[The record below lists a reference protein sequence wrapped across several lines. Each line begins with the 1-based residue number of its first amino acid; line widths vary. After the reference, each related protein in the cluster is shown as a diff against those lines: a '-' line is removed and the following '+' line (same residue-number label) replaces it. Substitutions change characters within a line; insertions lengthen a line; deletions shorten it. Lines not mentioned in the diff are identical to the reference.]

1 MTNRLAAEKSLYLRK
16 HGTNPIDWLPW
27 GPEALA
33 KAADENKPIF
43 VSIGYSSCH
52 WCTVMEGE
60 AFSDQE
66 IADFLNTYYVAIKV
80 DREERPDIDAIYMQA
95 LQLMNEQ
102 GGWPLNI
109 FLTPGDLVPFY
120 GGTYFPRSD
129 RYGRPGFMKVLTA
142 IHDYYQTKGEELAK
156 HKTRIL
162 DALLATTRL
171 QPGTAFSK
179 DLLQKGGDQIRSILG
194 RDSTG
199 PSFPMIPYASFA
211 LRVSRFGDAELADLA
226 ANRGEDLALGGIY
239 DHMGGGF
246 HRYTVDGTWTVPHFE
261 KMLYDN
267 GQILEFLADLWA
279 AGIQEPAFERAI
291 SGTFD
296 WLTREMTDARGYFYG
311 SQDADSEGEEGKFY
325 VWTHEELE
333 TLLGVEERK
342 RLEDQFFVTP
352 KGNFEGKIVLQR
364 RKGGLLDTETEKC
377 LAQLFAVRKNRIP
390 PATDTKLVVAWNA
403 LVISG
408 LARASEVFDDEEY
421 LDTAA
426 QAAEF
431 ILANQWT
438 GEVFYRVNYDGT
450 PAIPAKAE
458 DFALFIKALLDLH
471 RATQATHWLDGAI
484 TLQKA
489 MDEQLG
495 DIESGG
501 YFSAAA
507 SPDLLI
513 REKEYQDNA
522 TPAANGIAA
531 ANLVRLFL
539 LTDNPAYLEQSERV
553 LKQFSQ
559 LLEQA
564 PRACPSLL
572 AGYDW
577 LTHQTLVRADR
588 ERISKLTQGYWPTAQ
603 FKAEAVVPPAVALI
617 CQGLQCLQPAK
628 TDSEIEE
635 QLRSSL
641 VRVQF

>member
-27 GPEALA
+27 GPEALT
-33 KAADENKPIF
+33 KAAKENKPLF

-120 GGTYFPRSD
+120 GGTYFPMSD
-129 RYGRPGFMKVLTA
+129 RYGRPGFMKVLKA

-156 HKTRIL
+156 HKLRIL
-162 DALLATTRL
+162 DALQATTRL

-179 DLLQKGGDQIRSILG
+179 DLLKTGGDQIRSILG
-194 RDSTG
+194 RDSVG

-211 LRVSRFGDAELADLA
+211 LRVSRFGDAELAQLA

-239 DHMGGGF
+239 DHVGGGF

-325 VWTHEELE
+325 VWTYEELE
-333 TLLGVEERK
+333 TLLGLEGRK

-352 KGNFEGKIVLQR
+352 KGNFESRIVLQR

-377 LAQLFAVRKNRIP
+377 LAQLFAARKHRIP

-431 ILANQWT
+431 ILENQWT

-471 RATQATHWLDGAI
+471 RATQATHWIAGAI
-484 TLQKA
+484 ALQKA

-495 DIESGG
+495 DIETGA
-501 YFSAAA
+501 YFSASA
-507 SPDLLI
+507 SSDLLI
-513 REKEYQDNA
+513 REQEYQDNA
-522 TPAANGIAA
+522 TPAANGIVA

-539 LTDNPAYLEQSERV
+539 LTDNPTYLEQAERV

-577 LTHQTLVRADR
+577 LTHQTLVRTDR
-588 ERISKLTQGYWPTAQ
+588 ERIAQLVQGYWPTAQ
-603 FKAEAVVPPAVALI
+603 FKTEAVAPAVALV
-617 CQGLQCLQPAK
+617 CQGLQCLQPASS
-628 TDSEIEE
+628 DAQVEE

-641 VRVQF
+641 VRVQS